1 MSKVINTTNCF
12 LQTDFNGDVT
22 DYKTTPASQQKSW
35 VGNDFSKFQVNVSG
49 DTTKQKKNKI

>member
-49 DTTKQKKNKI
+49 DTTKQKKK